1 MLRVNS
7 SSGFASLGFQGV
19 NVRNI
24 LIFNIL
30 TETGDDSKLVHRRI
44 WPKVDAN
51 IFSLFPDVSELRVWL
66 SAESKILASTF
77 GRCRLYRLIKGNFI
91 IFKYQIIWGPFIVS
105 WAKNESYFLDIT
117 SWPAWIFF
125 LKINHQL
132 EHFANHFYF
141 IRIIRNCK
149 PYKRKNPRWIYTIN
163 LKTVMQKSRRLQ
175 PSKFSKNRSSRY
187 YFLTILLAYDFKLL

>member
-1 MLRVNS
+1 MRITV
-7 SSGFASLGFQGV
+7 
-19 NVRNI
+19 
-24 LIFNIL
+24 IFKL
-30 TETGDDSKLVHRRI
+30 TDIGEDSKLVNRRKR
-44 WPKVDAN
+44 PKMDTLSS
-51 IFSLFPDVSELRVWL
+51 SLFFRRV

-132 EHFANHFYF
+132 EHFANHFYL

-175 PSKFSKNRSSRY
+175 LSKFSKNRSSRY